1 MQIFNTYS
9 LGLAAWRRR
18 ECEGDNRRWQRGA
31 PEPCLVQLCPS
42 APPLAPHPADRGQRL
57 SSLLQLTN
65 HVRGEIT
72 SATQSFP
79 LSQSLMLLSGDL
91 AEVSP
96 HPDLSPDSAG
106 GRGPP
111 GIVLLTGVCLKIKLH
126 FVLSQSV
133 WMAALLLIKHGSTES
148 RPEMRKILKGSL
160 SYDSSQRIKPRAYFR
175 TRGLPVWRQTLKTF
189 LSDCAGPGSLCSS
202 HSTL

>member
-1 MQIFNTYS
+1 MKS
-9 LGLAAWRRR
+9 
-18 ECEGDNRRWQRGA
+18 
-31 PEPCLVQLCPS
+31 
-42 APPLAPHPADRGQRL
+42 PA
-57 SSLLQLTN
+57 
-65 HVRGEIT
+65 
-72 SATQSFP
+72 ATQAFP

-96 HPDLSPDSAG
+96 HPDLSPDSAES
-106 GRGPP
+106 RGPP
-111 GIVLLTGVCLKIKLH
+111 GIVLLVGVCLKIKLH

-133 WMAALLLIKHGSTES
+133 WMAALLLIKQGSTES

-160 SYDSSQRIKPRAYFR
+160 GYDSSQRIKPRAYFR

-189 LSDCAGPGSLCSS
+189 PSDCAGPGSLCSS